1 MTVSESMKEA
11 FELAVSK
18 AGGQSSLS
26 RELDRR
32 GISVSQQRLWHHLR
46 IKGMCPAELVLAI
59 EEIVGVSRHE
69 LRPDVFGHA
78 SVVAAVNSKD
88 RRVGERRSGER
99 RQADRRAKAA

>member
-1 MTVSESMKEA
+1 MTDSESMKKA
-11 FELAVSK
+11 FELAVSR
-18 AGGQSSLS
+18 ARGQSSLS
-26 RELDRR
+26 RELVRR
-32 GISVSQQRLWHHLR
+32 GIAVSQQRLWHHLR

-69 LRPDVFGHA
+69 LRPDVFGPA
-78 SVVAAVNSKD
+78 PVTAAMSDD